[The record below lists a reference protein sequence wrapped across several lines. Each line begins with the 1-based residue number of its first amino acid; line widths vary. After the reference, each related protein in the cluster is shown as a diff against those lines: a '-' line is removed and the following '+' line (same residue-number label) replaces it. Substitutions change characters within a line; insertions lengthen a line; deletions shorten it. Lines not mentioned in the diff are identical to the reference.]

1 VRSPRGSR
9 GLHFCSF
16 EETVMSEGQSL
27 SSIVPLAV
35 IERPSCPNCQAQ
47 MLLARIVPALL
58 GTTLRT
64 FECAACKHVLKTLA
78 ACENTK

>member
-1 VRSPRGSR
+1 
-9 GLHFCSF
+9 
-16 EETVMSEGQSL
+16 
-27 SSIVPLAV
+27 
-35 IERPSCPNCQAQ
+35 